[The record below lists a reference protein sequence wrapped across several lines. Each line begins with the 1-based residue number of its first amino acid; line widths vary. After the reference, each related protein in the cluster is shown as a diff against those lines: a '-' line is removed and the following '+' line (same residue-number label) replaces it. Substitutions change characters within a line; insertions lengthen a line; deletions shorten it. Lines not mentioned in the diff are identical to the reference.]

1 MIYKKYFK
9 RPMDFILSSIAIII
23 LSPIL
28 IAVAVLVRLKL
39 GSPVLFKQKR
49 PGKNEKI
56 FTMYKFRTMTD
67 KKDEKGNLLPDSVRL
82 TRFGKMLRS
91 TSIDELPELFNIL
104 IGDMSIVGPR
114 PLLEEYI
121 PLYDE
126 NQRRRHEV
134 LPGLTGLAQINGR
147 NAISWEEKFK
157 LDIIYVDNI
166 TFIGDIKIILQT
178 VKKVFIK
185 EGINSESS
193 ATMEPFKGSK

>member
-9 RPMDFILSSIAIII
+9 RPVDFILSFIAIII

-28 IAVAVLVRLKL
+28 IAVAILVRFKL

-56 FTMYKFRTMTD
+56 FIMYKFRTMTD
-67 KKDEKGNLLPDSVRL
+67 KKDEKGNLLPDSARL

-91 TSIDELPELFNIL
+91 TSIDELPELLNIL

-114 PLLEEYI
+114 PLLEEYL

-126 NQRRRHEV
+126 NQKRRHEV

-147 NAISWEEKFK
+147 NAISWEERFK

-185 EGINSESS
+185 EGINSENS

>member
-104 IGDMSIVGPR
+104 IGDMSIVGTR

>member
-134 LPGLTGLAQINGR
+134 LPGLTGLAKINGR
-147 NAISWEEKFK
+147 NAISWDEKFK